1 MGNKANIKR
10 RTSVFNQR
18 KKAKRKSVVAGAKSP
33 QRPSPLFP
41 PRVDN
46 ILQLPKSIVV
56 DIVDALTIDFATN
69 TKPHAIL
76 RVCRDLRTIGFDC
89 IAAHSLFTCTL
100 DLALIR
106 PRQYAL
112 HERFSGLPEPMKQG
126 VRFQNIEFIHADL
139 ASGYSLS
146 RYAMIYSCTGALGN
160 RQINWPDPSGLGS
173 GLSVEET
180 TALAML
186 TAERKKAWSGSY
198 ISNDSAPVPVR
209 QHNPDALTI
218 SYTFRDY
225 GPLERDPMSK
235 LYQQLLVNVAQGL
248 QDFGMREAGTPFGDG
263 TQYMETR
270 IFQYLSDGHH
280 LPEDYQTAFWWFKE
294 TFLDGL
300 LGMPRE
306 RSFTEHQKREER
318 IGVKRDRR
326 VKLGGP
332 LREPEQ

>member
-1 MGNKANIKR
+1 MGNQANSKQR
-10 RTSVFNQR
+10 PSVSSKR
-18 KKAKRKSVVAGAKSP
+18 KKAKRKSVVAGAKNP

-46 ILQLPKSIVV
+46 ILQLPTSIIV
-56 DIVDALTIDFATN
+56 DIVDALAIDSATN

-100 DLALIR
+100 DLALVR

-139 ASGYSLS
+139 ASVYSLS

-160 RQINWPDPSGLGS
+160 RQINRPDPSSLGS

-186 TAERKKAWSGSY
+186 TAERKKAWST
-198 ISNDSAPVPVR
+198 SNPADESAPLPVP
-209 QHNPDALTI
+209 QHNPNAITI
-218 SYTFRDY
+218 SHTFREY
-225 GPLERDPMSK
+225 GPLGEDVESK
-235 LYQQLLVNVAQGL
+235 LHQQLLVNVAQGL
-248 QDFGMREAGTPFGDG
+248 QDFGMGEAGGAQG
-263 TQYMETR
+263 NSSQYMEAEV
-270 IFQYLSDGHH
+270 FQYLKRGQNLS
-280 LPEDYQTAFWWFKE
+280 EEYQTAFWWFQEKFLGGHNGMMRGNSFEEYQKKE
-294 TFLDGL
+294 T
-300 LGMPRE
+300 
-306 RSFTEHQKREER
+306 K
-318 IGVKRDRR
+318 IGIKRDRR
-326 VKLGGP
+326 VKLGGA
-332 LREPEQ
+332 LREVRD